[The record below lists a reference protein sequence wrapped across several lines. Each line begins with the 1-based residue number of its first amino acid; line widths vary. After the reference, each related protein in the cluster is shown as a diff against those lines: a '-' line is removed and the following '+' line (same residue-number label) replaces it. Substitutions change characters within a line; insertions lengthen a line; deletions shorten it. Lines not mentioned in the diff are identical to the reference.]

1 MNQVA
6 NIDRRSFVASA
17 AALGGGFAL
26 GFEIPF
32 GGPSVARAQD
42 AAPEVNAW
50 VVIRPDDTVAIR
62 IARAEMGQGTLTGL
76 AQLVAEELDCDWSK
90 VTADQPT
97 PGQNVAR
104 KRVWG
109 DFSTTGSRGIRES
122 NEYVRK
128 GGAAARMML
137 VQAAANAW
145 SVPAAECTA
154 ENSVITHKPSG
165 RTTTYGKVAQAA
177 AKLEPPTD
185 VPLKD
190 PKNWKVAGKPL
201 KRLDTPEKLTGK
213 APYAIDVRL
222 PGMLYAAVKACPVHG
237 GKVKSFDAG
246 KIAGNKGVKH
256 VVPVGQSAV
265 AVVADSWWQ
274 AKTAL
279 EALPIVWDEGENAKV
294 TSTSID
300 DVLKAGL
307 DAEQA
312 FVGNQK
318 GDVKAAIAGAAKKV
332 EAVYGY
338 PYQAHACME
347 PMNATA
353 LYTADK
359 CEVWAG
365 SQNAEAA
372 LAAASEASGLPIAQC
387 DVHKFLLGGGFGR
400 RGRSDYVTQAV
411 LIAKPTAT

>member
-1 MNQVA
+1 MNYVPK
-6 NIDRRSFVASA
+6 IDRRSFFVGGA
-17 AALGGGFAL
+17 AGGLAL
-26 GFEIPF
+26 GFQIPF
-32 GGPSVARAQD
+32 GGPPVARAQD
-42 AAPEVNAW
+42 STPEINAW
-50 VVIRPDDTVAIR
+50 VVIHPDDTVAIR

-90 VTADQPT
+90 VTADHPT

-145 SVPAAECTA
+145 NVPAGECTA
-154 ENSVITHKPSG
+154 ENGVITHKPSS

-185 VPLKD
+185 VPLKE

-201 KRLDTPEKLTGK
+201 KRLDTAEKLTGN

-222 PGMLYAAVKACPVHG
+222 PGMLYAAVKASPVHG
-237 GKVKSFDAG
+237 GKVKSFDAA
-246 KIAGNKGVKH
+246 KIAGNKGAKH

-307 DAEQA
+307 NAEQA

-359 CEVWAG
+359 CEVWTG

-387 DVHKFLLGGGFGR
+387 DVHKF
-400 RGRSDYVTQAV
+400 
-411 LIAKPTAT
+411 